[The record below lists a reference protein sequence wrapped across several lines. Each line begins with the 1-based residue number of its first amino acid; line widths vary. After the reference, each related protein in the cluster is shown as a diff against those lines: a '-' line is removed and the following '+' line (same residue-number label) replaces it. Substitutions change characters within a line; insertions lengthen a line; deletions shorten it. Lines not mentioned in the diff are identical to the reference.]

1 MTSHPHGPYFSPLLL
16 YTIQAQAS
24 RHVSNVDNGHIHA
37 VSSCTRVL
45 ASKLNKQDRA
55 NALLVSALSDPPTI
69 PTIQALLI
77 LSGRDLALGFTSAGW
92 LKSGMAFR
100 MITEMRLGSESPQ
113 GTAGSAVTESQD
125 AAIRQRVFWSAY
137 SWDK

>member
-1 MTSHPHGPYFSPLLL
+1 MGAYMPCVPRLRRRKSLT
-16 YTIQAQAS
+16 
-24 RHVSNVDNGHIHA
+24 V
-37 VSSCTRVL
+37 
-45 ASKLNKQDRA
+45 QDRA

-100 MITEMRLGSESPQ
+100 MITEMRLGTDPPFS
-113 GTAGSAVTESQD
+113 TADSGSRNTQD
-125 AAIRQRVFWSAY
+125 IAIRQRVLWSAY

>member
-1 MTSHPHGPYFSPLLL
+1 M
-16 YTIQAQAS
+16 
-24 RHVSNVDNGHIHA
+24 NGDDGRIYA
-37 VSSCTRVL
+37 VGIALSVVRARL
-45 ASKLNKQDRA
+45 IFQDRA
-55 NALLVSALSDPPTI
+55 NALLVSSLNDLPTI

-100 MITEMRLGSESPQ
+100 MISEMRLGSDLPDETVES
-113 GTAGSAVTESQD
+113 TVHSNRDV
-125 AAIRQRVFWSAY
+125 AIRQRVFWSAY